1 MGQLRHR
8 HPRAAADAVPRG
20 QGARAAAARG
30 LPGRAGA
37 LPRQGL
43 RGRADRVRERQG
55 LRAANY
61 ISDTF
66 SRVTYIYQIA
76 AYNVACAYAALGQIE
91 AGLEVLEDCLE
102 SGYDDY
108 SNVRKDPN
116 LARLRENEEEFKE
129 LINRYDEPI
138 FNENILKGIK
148 NLFGGNK

>member
-1 MGQLRHR
+1 MT
-8 HPRAAADAVPRG
+8 D
-20 QGARAAAARG
+20 
-30 LPGRAGA
+30 
-37 LPRQGL
+37 
-43 RGRADRVRERQG
+43 
-55 LRAANY
+55 
-61 ISDTF
+61 
-66 SRVTYIYQIA
+66 IYQIA

-91 AGLEVLEDCLE
+91 AGLEALEDCLE